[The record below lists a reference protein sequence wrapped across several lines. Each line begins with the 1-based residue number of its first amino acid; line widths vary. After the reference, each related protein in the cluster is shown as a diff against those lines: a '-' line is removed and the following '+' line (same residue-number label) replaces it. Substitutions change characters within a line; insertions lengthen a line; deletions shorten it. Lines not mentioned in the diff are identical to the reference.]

1 MSTQSYIHHHRVT
14 YGECRVGN
22 HVYYARYLDILE
34 AARGEFFR
42 FLGHPLLMWQERDSI
57 FPVIECNFR
66 YRAPARYDDVL
77 SIEMNVASIDRVRVG
92 FNYVVRDRET
102 GRELVRAT
110 TSHVCT
116 STQEKP
122 KRIPDDLANALKP
135 FIGELGSNSRSS

>member
-14 YGECRVGN
+14 YAECTVGN
-22 HVYYARYLDILE
+22 HVYYARYLDVLE

-42 FLGHPLLMWQERDSI
+42 FLGQPLFIWQERDTI
-57 FPVIECNFR
+57 FPVIECQFR
-66 YRAPARYDDVL
+66 CKAPARYDDVL
-77 SIEMNVASIDRVRVG
+77 SIEVTVASLDRVRLS
-92 FNYVVRDRET
+92 FHYVVRDRES

-122 KRIPDDLANALKP
+122 KRIPDELAASLKP
-135 FIGELGSNSRSS
+135 FLDPLGSSSRSS

>member
-14 YGECRVGN
+14 YGECTIAN

-42 FLGHPLLMWQERDSI
+42 FLGQPLLMWQERDTI
-57 FPVIECNFR
+57 FPVIECNLR
-66 YRAPARYDDVL
+66 YKAPARYDDVL
-77 SIEMNVASIDRVRVG
+77 SIEMKVASIDRVRLSFV
-92 FNYVVRDRET
+92 YVVRDRES
-102 GRELVRAT
+102 GRELVRGT

-122 KRIPDDLANALKP
+122 KRIPDDLALSLRP
-135 FIGELGSNSRSS
+135 FVGELGSVSRSS

>member
-14 YGECRVGN
+14 YGECTVGN

-42 FLGHPLLMWQERDSI
+42 FLGHPLLMWQERDTI
-57 FPVIECNFR
+57 FPVIECHFR
-66 YRAPARYDDVL
+66 YKAPARYDDVL
-77 SIEMNVASIDRVRVG
+77 SVEMKVASIDRVRVG
-92 FNYVVRDRET
+92 FSYLVRDRET

-122 KRIPDDLANALKP
+122 KRIPDALANALKP
-135 FIGELGSNSRSS
+135 FVGELGSNSRSG

>member
-14 YGECRVGN
+14 YGECTIGN

-42 FLGHPLLMWQERDSI
+42 FLGQPLLVWQERDTI

-77 SIEMNVASIDRVRVG
+77 STEMKVANIDRVRLS
-92 FNYVVRDRET
+92 FSYLVRDRDS

-110 TSHVCT
+110 TCHVCT

-122 KRIPDDLANALKP
+122 KRIPDDLAASLKP
-135 FIGELGSNSRSS
+135 FLGELGSVSRSG